1 VTNIG
6 NTSWSASA
14 TSFGYRIYDDTSTL
28 VATSALTQLD
38 ADVPAGGTTTLTA
51 RIDAPTTAGTYS
63 VHWDLYSTT
72 GTTWFAEAQGSAAV
86 SSLTVTDD
94 AYYGLTWG
102 EQVVPASINAKGP
115 RHASV
120 TVTNTGTQTWGPSTH
135 FLGYHVYDKDGN
147 FLYTGDWSVFP
158 ASLASGETVTL
169 NRIITAPATPGD
181 YTIAWDIIDTA
192 NPTWLSAM
200 GNAALPSDLTV
211 TQPVHGITWGNHTT
225 PTSLSQDERTS
236 VSLTLTNSGTKTWL
250 QGAFFL
256 SYHVF
261 DAHGNYLY
269 TGPWSSLNIQ
279 RPQHAETVTVTV
291 PFHGPSDA
299 GTYTIKWDM
308 IDMHVPT
315 WFSARNVATLDTTLT
330 ITSGAAYG
338 LTTGESTL
346 PTEGTAGESFSV
358 SLPITNTGTI
368 TWETNRFF
376 LSYHWYDE
384 NGSYLSTGQWI
395 VLPEAVAPGASTT
408 ATITVE
414 VPETSG
420 NYQLLWDI
428 IDYNRDV
435 DYDWNDQGTVWFS
448 ALGSLVPQF
457 ENLQS
462 IVDLS

>member
-1 VTNIG
+1 MWNANG
-6 NTSWSASA
+6 TSY
-14 TSFGYRIYDDTSTL
+14 GYRIYDDTNTL
-28 VATSALTQLD
+28 LATSTVTHLD
-38 ADVPAGGTTTLTA
+38 ADVSVGGTTTLTGTMT
-51 RIDAPTTAGTYS
+51 APTTAGTYS
-63 VHWDLYSTT
+63 VHWDLYSTS
-72 GTTWFAEAQGSAAV
+72 GTTWFADAQGSAAV

-120 TVTNTGTQTWGPSTH
+120 TVTNTGTQTWDSSTH
-135 FLGYHVYDKDGN
+135 FLGYHVYDASGN
-147 FLYTGDWSVFP
+147 FLYTGDWSIFP
-158 ASLASGETVTL
+158 ASLASGENVTL

-192 NPTWLSAM
+192 NPTWFSAV
-200 GNAALPSDLTV
+200 GNAALPSALTV
-211 TQPVHGITWGNHTT
+211 TQPVHGIIWGDHTT
-225 PTSLSQDERTS
+225 PTSLSQAERTS

-261 DAHGNYLY
+261 DANGNYLY
-269 TGPWSSLNIQ
+269 TGPWSNLNIQ
-279 RPQHAETVTVTV
+279 RPQHEETITVTV
-291 PFHGPSDA
+291 PFHAPSDA

-315 WFSARNVATLDTTLT
+315 WFSGRNVATLDTSLT
-330 ITSGAAYG
+330 VTSGAAYG
-338 LTTGESTL
+338 LTAGQSTL
-346 PTEGTAGESFSV
+346 PAQSTAAQSV
-358 SLPITNTGTI
+358 SVSVPLTNTGTI

-384 NGSYLSTGQWI
+384 NGSYISTGQWV
-395 VLPEAVAPGASTT
+395 VLPEVVAPGASTT

-414 VPETSG
+414 IPETPG

-428 IDYNRDV
+428 IDY
-435 DYDWNDQGTVWFS
+435 QGSLWFS
-448 ALGSLVPQF
+448 ELQPSSPQF
-457 ENLQS
+457 ESLES
-462 IVDLS
+462 VVALS